1 MNILE
6 GFSKKDDLVEF
17 ICTKCKYI
25 LWVPRFIVVQL
36 EEDNLFE
43 GLKKSVPPQP
53 FCQKC
58 DGIMTPVSY
67 TGIRGVKFQFN
78 KD

>member
-1 MNILE
+1 MNILD

-17 ICTKCKYI
+17 ICTKCKYN
-25 LWVPRFIVVQL
+25 LWIPKFIVVQL
-36 EEDNLFE
+36 EEDNIFS

-53 FCQKC
+53 FCPKC
-58 DGIMTPVSY
+58 NGTMTPVSY
-67 TGIRGVKFQFN
+67 SGISDVKYQFN

>member
-6 GFSKKDDLVEF
+6 GFTKKDDLVEF
-17 ICTKCKYI
+17 VCTKCKYN
-25 LWVPRFIVVQL
+25 LWVPKFIVVQL
-36 EEDNLFE
+36 EEDNMFN

-58 DGIMTPVSY
+58 NGTMTPVSY
-67 TGIRGVKFQFN
+67 TGISGVNYQFN
-78 KD
+78 KE

>member
-17 ICTKCKYI
+17 ICTKCKYT
-25 LWVPRFIVVQL
+25 LWVPRFIVEQL
-36 EEDNLFE
+36 EEDNIFN
-43 GLKKSVPPQP
+43 GLKESVPPQP

-58 DGIMTPVSY
+58 DGTMTPVSY
-67 TGIRGVKFQFN
+67 TGIRGIKYQFN